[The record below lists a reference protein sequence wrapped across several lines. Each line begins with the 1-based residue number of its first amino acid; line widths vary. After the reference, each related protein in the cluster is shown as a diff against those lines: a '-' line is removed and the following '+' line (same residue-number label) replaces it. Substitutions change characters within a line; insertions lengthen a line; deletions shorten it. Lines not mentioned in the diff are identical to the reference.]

1 MFYINIFCI
10 CPAFLWTFY
19 RQIMPERKQI
29 KTSVQS
35 GSAVPWHIRG
45 GGGGGRTRVTNAISY
60 VQSLQSIVAKCDQI
74 SLLPNN
80 HSFTFMSAV
89 THYTKSLLKK
99 QNDNSGTFRAI
110 ATEKCMSYQM
120 AKKCAGSGLLFMH
133 LQLAFQRDGVH
144 EFYDVL
150 CEEINNKPRV
160 TKNKVVIAK
169 QKIAISN
176 TNYLI
181 Y

>member
-1 MFYINIFCI
+1 MQ
-10 CPAFLWTFY
+10 PVML
-19 RQIMPERKQI
+19 
-29 KTSVQS
+29 
-35 GSAVPWHIRG
+35 
-45 GGGGGRTRVTNAISY
+45 
-60 VQSLQSIVAKCDQI
+60 
-74 SLLPNN
+74 N
-80 HSFTFMSAV
+80 HYNQLSQNV
-89 THYTKSLLKK
+89 TKSVYCRITIHLHSCPQLHIILKK

-133 LQLAFQRDGVH
+133 LQLAFLRDGVH
-144 EFYDVL
+144 ELYDVL